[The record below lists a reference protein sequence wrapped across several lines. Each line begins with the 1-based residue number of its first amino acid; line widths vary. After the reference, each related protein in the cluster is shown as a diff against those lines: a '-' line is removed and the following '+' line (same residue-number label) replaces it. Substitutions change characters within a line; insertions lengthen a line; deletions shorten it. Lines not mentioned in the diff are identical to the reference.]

1 MRWLSAILGFALV
14 AISGMIEEAELGI
27 MDCDGKARC
36 TTLNALTIRFEEHES
51 DQQIADSRNGY
62 QDVFPLPSCVLQ
74 VRQRWPLRRG
84 LLQQ

>member
-1 MRWLSAILGFALV
+1 MRRLSAIMGYALV
-14 AISGMIEEAELGI
+14 AISCLIETAELGMWDT
-27 MDCDGKARC
+27 MDRRACKM
-36 TTLNALTIRFEEHES
+36 LNALTISKEHES